1 MRSVTVVGASLAGLS
16 TVRALRSQGYAGRIT
31 VVGAERHLPYDRPPL
46 SKAFLTGAVSAA
58 EVSLIGE
65 EDDALDVE
73 WLLGTPAAALG
84 AADHS
89 VVLADGRVVIGDAVV
104 LATGSRART
113 LPGAPGSRGPASLA
127 GVHLLRTLD
136 DAVAL
141 RDDLSVASSL
151 VVVGA
156 GFIGAEVAAS
166 ARSLGLDV
174 TVVEALAVPMAGPL
188 GAQMGA
194 ACAELHADHGVR
206 LRTGVG
212 VAGLVGRHR
221 VEAVDLAD
229 GTRLPADV
237 VVVGVGAAPNVEWLT
252 ASGLEVAGGVVT
264 DATCATA
271 APGIVAVGDCALSY
285 DLHAG
290 RAVRAEHWTHA
301 LQQPATAAATLLGS
315 PVPYTGLPYFWS
327 EQYGLQIQLAGT
339 RADGDVVTVVH
350 GSVAERS
357 FVATYER
364 SGRLVAA
371 LGVGA
376 SGPFSRWRRQLRAS
390 AAALGG

>member
-113 LPGAPGSRGPASLA
+113 LPGAPGSRLPASLA

-206 LRTGVG
+206 LRAGVG

-237 VVVGVGAAPNVEWLT
+237 VVVGVGAFPNVEWLT

-290 RAVRAEHWTHA
+290 RGVRAEHWTHA

-390 AAALGG
+390 AAALAG

>member
-73 WLLGTPAAALG
+73 WRLGTPAAALG

-89 VVLADGRVVIGDAVV
+89 VVLADGRVVPGDAVV

-174 TVVEALAVPMAGPL
+174 TVVEAQAVPMAGPL

-237 VVVGVGAAPNVEWLT
+237 VVVGVGAAPNVEWLA
-252 ASGLEVAGGVVT
+252 ASGLEVASGVVT

-390 AAALGG
+390 AAALTG